1 MATKKIISSMLNR
14 KPGMIFSE
22 VESETSFLQNGVDI
36 RLEFAKILVSLW
48 SHACMADGAFHA
60 KEGTLVGEMVKALFE
75 PGSILS
81 DYSETKD
88 EIVDILSDIFDL
100 PLPMKTI
107 LKVVEG
113 NDQYALNFYEDA
125 LCIVSTD
132 GKLKKE
138 ERAFLDELAL
148 EFQLNPIDKQELE
161 KKYNLH

>member
-1 MATKKIISSMLNR
+1 MLHR

-22 VESETSFLQNGVDI
+22 EKVETPFLQNGVDI

-60 KEGTLVGEMVKALFE
+60 KEGVLVGEMVKALFE

-81 DYSETKD
+81 DYNESKN
-88 EIVDILSDIFDL
+88 EIVDILSEVFDL

-107 LKVVEG
+107 LKVVDG

-125 LCIVSTD
+125 VCIVSTD

-148 EFQLNPIDKQELE
+148 EFQLNPIDKLEVE
-161 KKYNLH
+161 KKYDLH